1 MLKDLNRFKESH
13 KENYKVF
20 IESIN
25 AGSKGIKGTENIFP
39 LIHGIR
45 LDVERNKT
53 FYNIVEAREF
63 LNNKTLCKNILEVSN
78 KLLKLKSH
86 NINDV
91 LPQKEAAK
99 LKSSLTLFNYI
110 TKSNIV
116 DLLSFRNYDK
126 KTTKLFTTNKKFT
139 IFKKLLDKFY
149 NGENDRATVLLIES
163 EIYEYS
169 VRETSLKDINKEDLK
184 KAEDLLI
191 RYAELGPLEILNINK
206 AGRKKK
212 IKEFLLGF
220 TEEER
225 EILKKINKPD
235 NVFRTTKKET
245 SDNKKMIFAIIGG
258 ILLLVVSIIL
268 SIYFLFSG
276 TNTHTNKFSNF
287 ATREVDED
295 IIISKVEEKKA
306 KEEEER
312 LAREEAE
319 RIAKEEAE
327 RLAREEEERRQAAIN
342 ASRPAV
348 YVEPT
353 GNGNMDMVNIAAAQV
368 GNKGGQ
374 PFWSWYGFNHRV
386 DWCAIFVSWVANQA
400 GLLGETIPRFSV
412 VSQGISYYK
421 KQGLYRGRDYTP
433 RPGDLIFF
441 DWNYNGIPDHVG
453 LVKTVDDTRV
463 YTIEGNS
470 KDECKELNYLRNNPQ
485 IIGYGTPNY

>member
-13 KENYKVF
+13 KQNYKVF

-25 AGSKGIKGTENIFP
+25 AGSKGIKEIENIFP

-45 LDVERNKT
+45 LGTSKNNT

-63 LNNKTLCKNILEVSN
+63 LNNKTLCKNILDACN
-78 KLLKLKSH
+78 KLLKLESK
-86 NINDV
+86 NIEDI
-91 LPQKEAAK
+91 LPQNETSK
-99 LKSSLTLFNYI
+99 LKSSITLFNYI
-110 TKSNIV
+110 TRNNISN
-116 DLLSFRNYDK
+116 LLTFRNYDK
-126 KTTKLFTTNKKFT
+126 KVVKLFTNNKKFDV
-139 IFKKLLDKFY
+139 FKKILDKYY
-149 NGENDRATVLLIES
+149 NGETDRETILLIES

-169 VRETSLKDINKEDLK
+169 QREISLKDIEKEDLK

-191 RYAELGPLEILNINK
+191 KYSELGPLEILNINK
-206 AGRKKK
+206 SGRKKK
-212 IKEFLLGF
+212 IKEFLLSF
-220 TEEER
+220 TDEER

-235 NVFRTTKKET
+235 NVFKNGRKIE
-245 SDNKKMIFAIIGG
+245 NNNLKMILSIIGG
-258 ILLLVVSIIL
+258 IILLVIFSIL
-268 SIYFLFSG
+268 IYFLFIEG
-276 TNTHTNKFSNF
+276 TDLTSKLSNY
-287 ATREVDED
+287 ALPKVDD
-295 IIISKVEEKKA
+295 KIVISKIEEKRAKEEAERLA

-312 LAREEAE
+312 LAR
-319 RIAKEEAE
+319 EEAE
-327 RLAREEEERRQAAIN
+327 RLAREEEERRQAALN
-342 ASRPAV
+342 ASKPAV
-348 YVEPT
+348 FVEPT

-421 KQGLYRGRDYTP
+421 QKQLYRGRDYTP

-453 LVKTVDDTRV
+453 LVKSADDSRV
-463 YTIEGNS
+463 YTIEGNA
-470 KDECKELNYLRNNPQ
+470 KDECKELNYARNNPQ